1 MFKLRTSLQ
10 KKMIPYISESLL
22 HTLHEIGEIGGQHV
36 YLVGGSVR
44 DLLLKRPTFDI
55 DIVVEGDALR
65 VAKEMQKRW
74 HGTLLVHPQFGTAT
88 VTPADPT
95 KPKVD
100 FVTARCET
108 YQKPGTLP
116 KVKRGTIT
124 EDLQRRDFS
133 INALAMRLDSTNFGT
148 VIDKTNGLDDLKTG
162 TVRVLHDQSY
172 TDDPTRIFRAC
183 RYARRYDFRIADAD
197 ILLIKEAIPLLAEL
211 SGERIRNEIDRVLL
225 EDNAPQI
232 VQELAQLG
240 TYQAISPGWKIS
252 RTFSSDF
259 QTAQQAISWAS
270 EHIIDEDFQP
280 NIVRW
285 MSLFGMGNFQEVQIY
300 QIEALCFRLVLE
312 HQLRRIASATQVLN
326 QEIPSK
332 KTVRFVFEKL
342 GLKLSKN
349 ASIWDHNGKWGIVD
363 AENRLT
369 YVYENKIIYKVQ
381 TPITAYRQLLSI
393 LGSLTDT
400 TAPSKIYQVL
410 KSFPLEA
417 LVLGY
422 SDAQRKSIGD
432 YLWTLRKVQPFITGD
447 DLIQWGEKP
456 GKTFKTVLWDLFAA
470 QLDGKINSKS
480 EAYSH
485 FQLLKEQTAKK
496 VLHAE

>member
-1 MFKLRTSLQ
+1 
-10 KKMIPYISESLL
+10 MIPDIPESLL
-22 HTLHEIGEIGGQHV
+22 DILHEIGEVGGKHA

-55 DIVVEGDALR
+55 DIVVEGDAIR
-65 VAKEMQKRW
+65 VAKEMQSRW
-74 HGTLLVHPQFGTAT
+74 NGTLQVHEQFGTAT
-88 VTPADPT
+88 VTPANPNNS
-95 KPKVD
+95 KVD

-133 INALAMRLDSTNFGT
+133 INALAMRLDSTNFGD
-148 VIDKTNGLDDLKTG
+148 VIDKTGGLDDLKTG

-172 TDDPTRIFRAC
+172 IDDPTRIFRAC
-183 RYARRYDFRIADAD
+183 RYARRYDFCIADAD
-197 ILLIKEAIPLLAEL
+197 ILLIKKAIPLLAEL

-225 EDNAPQI
+225 ENSAPQI
-232 VQELAQLG
+232 VQGLAQLG
-240 TYQAISPGWKIS
+240 VYQAISPGWKIS

-270 EHIIDEDFQP
+270 EHIADDDFQP

-285 MSLFGMGNFQEVQIY
+285 MSLFGISNLHGMPIY

-326 QEIPSK
+326 REIPSK
-332 KTVRFVFEKL
+332 KSVRFVFEKL

-369 YVYENKIIYKVQ
+369 YVYENKIIHKVQ
-381 TPITAYRQLLSI
+381 TPITAYHQLLPV
-393 LGSLTDT
+393 LGSLTET
-400 TAPSKIYQVL
+400 TAPSKIYQML

-422 SDAQRKSIGD
+422 SDTNLSQVQRKNIGD
-432 YLWTLRKVQPFITGD
+432 YLVTFRNKQPFITGD

-456 GKTFKTVLWDLFAA
+456 GKDFGSILWNLFAA
-470 QLDGKINSKS
+470 QLDNKINSKS

-496 VLHAE
+496 VLHSE

>member
-1 MFKLRTSLQ
+1 
-10 KKMIPYISESLL
+10 MIPDIPESLL
-22 HTLHEIGEIGGQHV
+22 DILHEIGEVGGKHA

-55 DIVVEGDALR
+55 DIVVEGDAIR
-65 VAKEMQKRW
+65 VAKEMQSRW
-74 HGTLLVHPQFGTAT
+74 NGTLQVHEQFGTAT
-88 VTPADPT
+88 VTPANPNN
-95 KPKVD
+95 PKVD

-133 INALAMRLDSTNFGT
+133 INALAMRLDSTNFGD
-148 VIDKTNGLDDLKTG
+148 VIDKTGGLDDLKTG

-172 TDDPTRIFRAC
+172 IDDPTRIFRAC
-183 RYARRYDFRIADAD
+183 RYAGRYDFRIADDD
-197 ILLIKEAIPLLAEL
+197 ILLIKKAIPLLAEL

-225 EDNAPQI
+225 ENSAPQI

-240 TYQAISPGWKIS
+240 VYQAISPGWKIS

-270 EHIIDEDFQP
+270 EHIADDDFQP

-285 MSLFGMGNFQEVQIY
+285 MSLFGISNLHGMPIY

-326 QEIPSK
+326 REIPSK

-349 ASIWDHNGKWGIVD
+349 ASIWDHNGKWSIVD

-369 YVYENKIIYKVQ
+369 YVYENKIIHKVQ
-381 TPITAYRQLLSI
+381 TPITAYHQLLPV
-393 LGSLTDT
+393 LGSLTET
-400 TAPSKIYQVL
+400 TAPSKIYQML

-422 SDAQRKSIGD
+422 SDTNLSQVQRKNIGD
-432 YLWTLRKVQPFITGD
+432 YLWTLRKKQPFVTGD

-456 GKTFKTVLWDLFAA
+456 GKTFKTILWDLFAA
-470 QLDGKINSKS
+470 QLDGKISSKS

-496 VLHAE
+496 VLHSE

>member
-1 MFKLRTSLQ
+1 
-10 KKMIPYISESLL
+10 MIPDIPELL
-22 HTLHEIGEIGGQHV
+22 LDILHEIGEVGGKHA
-36 YLVGGSVR
+36 YLVGGLVR

-55 DIVVEGDALR
+55 DIVVEGDAIS
-65 VAKEMQKRW
+65 VAKEMQNRW
-74 HGTLLVHPQFGTAT
+74 DGTLQVHEQFGTAT
-88 VTPADPT
+88 VTPANPT
-95 KPKVD
+95 QPKVD
-100 FVTARCET
+100 FVTARRET

-116 KVKRGTIT
+116 KVESGTIT
-124 EDLQRRDFS
+124 EDLRRRDFS
-133 INALAMRLDSTNFGT
+133 INALAMRLDATHFGD
-148 VIDKTNGLDDLKTG
+148 VIDETGGLADLKTG

-183 RYARRYDFRIADAD
+183 RYAGRYDFGIAGTDG
-197 ILLIKEAIPLLAEL
+197 LLIKEAIGLLAHL

-225 EDNAPQI
+225 ENNAPQI
-232 VQELAQLG
+232 VQALAKLG
-240 TYQAISPGWKIS
+240 VYQAIFPGWKIS

-270 EHIIDEDFQP
+270 EHITEEDFQP

-285 MSLFGMGNFQEVQIY
+285 MSLFGISDLDGMPTY
-300 QIEALCFRLVLE
+300 QVEALCFRLVLE

-342 GLKLSKN
+342 GLELSEN

-369 YVYENKIIYKVQ
+369 HVYENKIIYKVQ
-381 TPITAYRQLLSI
+381 TPLTAYRELLGVVDSF
-393 LGSLTDT
+393 TET
-400 TAPSKIYQVL
+400 TAPSKIYQTL
-410 KSFPLEA
+410 KPFSLEA

-422 SDAQRKSIGD
+422 SDAQRKSLGD
-432 YLWTLRKVQPFITGD
+432 YLWTLRQVQPVITGD

-456 GKTFKTVLWDLFAA
+456 GKSFATILWDLFAA

-485 FQLLKEQTAKK
+485 FQQLKALDTT
-496 VLHAE
+496 

>member
-1 MFKLRTSLQ
+1 MTPD
-10 KKMIPYISESLL
+10 IPELL
-22 HTLHEIGEIGGQHV
+22 LDILHEIGEVGGKHV
-36 YLVGGSVR
+36 YLVGGLVR

-55 DIVVEGDALR
+55 DIVVEGDAIS
-65 VAKEMQKRW
+65 VAKEMQNRW
-74 HGTLLVHPQFGTAT
+74 DGTLQVHEQFGTAT
-88 VTPADPT
+88 VTPANPT

-100 FVTARCET
+100 FVTARRET

-116 KVKRGTIT
+116 KVENGTIT
-124 EDLQRRDFS
+124 EDLRRRDFS
-133 INALAMRLDSTNFGT
+133 INALAMRLDATHFGD
-148 VIDKTNGLDDLKTG
+148 VIDKTGGLADLKTG

-183 RYARRYDFRIADAD
+183 RYAGRYDFGIAVTDG
-197 ILLIKEAIPLLAEL
+197 LLIKEAIGLLAQL

-225 EDNAPQI
+225 ENNAPQI
-232 VQELAQLG
+232 VQALAKLG
-240 TYQAISPGWKIS
+240 AYQAIFPGWKIS

-270 EHIIDEDFQP
+270 EHITGEDFQP

-285 MSLFGMGNFQEVQIY
+285 MSLFGINNLHGMPIY

-342 GLKLSKN
+342 GLELSEN

-369 YVYENKIIYKVQ
+369 YVYENKTIYKVQ
-381 TPITAYRQLLSI
+381 TPLTAYRQLLGVVDSF
-393 LGSLTDT
+393 TET
-400 TAPSKIYQVL
+400 TAPSKIYQTL
-410 KSFPLEA
+410 KPFSLEA

-456 GKTFKTVLWDLFAA
+456 GKSFATILWDMFAA

-485 FQLLKEQTAKK
+485 FQFLKASDTT
-496 VLHAE
+496 